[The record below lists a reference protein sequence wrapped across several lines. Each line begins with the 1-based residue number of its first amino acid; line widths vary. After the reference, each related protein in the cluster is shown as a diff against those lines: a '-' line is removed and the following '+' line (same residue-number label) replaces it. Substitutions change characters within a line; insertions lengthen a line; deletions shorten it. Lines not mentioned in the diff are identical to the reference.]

1 MVLMP
6 IWMKN
11 PAWNAGLNMVVAHS
25 TSLRAGK
32 QKSCGANFLGT
43 DFRSGLF
50 ALLRVSTA
58 LEMTNLRTK

>member
-11 PAWNAGLNMVVAHS
+11 PAWNAGLNMVVAAS

-32 QKSCGANFLGT
+32 QKNCSDFFWDRFLDCT
-43 DFRSGLF
+43 PNDKSAHEITNRVLF
-50 ALLRVSTA
+50 EFFA
-58 LEMTNLRTK
+58 